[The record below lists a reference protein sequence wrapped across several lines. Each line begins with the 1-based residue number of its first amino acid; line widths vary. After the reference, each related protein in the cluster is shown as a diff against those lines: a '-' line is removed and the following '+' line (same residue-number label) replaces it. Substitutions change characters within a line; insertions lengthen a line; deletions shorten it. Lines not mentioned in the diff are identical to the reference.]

1 MAEPWGHRIQI
12 SAYVEGELPPAVSD
26 DPAVAAAEAATEA
39 LEEKGVKLYYVGVS
53 VIPIA
58 EEPKAQ

>member
-1 MAEPWGHRIQI
+1 MK
-12 SAYVEGELPPAVSD
+12 SYS
-26 DPAVAAAEAATEA
+26 AVAAAEAATEA